1 MTNQSA
7 LLKID
12 ELKIARSGSGD
23 GVKVKSERLRGKRV
37 KPGSQS
43 VVRVVSLKFSES

>member
-1 MTNQSA
+1 MSRMRLTNQSA

-37 KPGSQS
+37 KGKGER
-43 VVRVVSLKFSES
+43 VRGKG

>member
-12 ELKIARSGSGD
+12 ELKIARSGTGD
-23 GVKVKSERLRGKRV
+23 RVKVKSERLWGKRGKGERV
-37 KPGSQS
+37 KG
-43 VVRVVSLKFSES
+43 KG